1 MIERLSRVSHRPE
14 PKEEPKPAPFKATP
28 VPLAVSDTTR
38 WREMQLRDAGRA
50 EKIGIDAQRLLVRD
64 WQARGVECGAAA
76 ERIGSSLRCNR
87 ARQHDRADAGVDAGH
102 ASAAV
107 CTRRGGQCDAAT
119 LSPCAEGE
127 WAIGSDGQMKRHGTG
142 TYKSG
147 DNTYEVRTGLLLPC
161 ACAAGQLS
169 RPMARRGRG
178 RTTRWTAKAS
188 SRSPAAPC
196 TR

>member
-1 MIERLSRVSHRPE
+1 MCLGAGGVDPNGGRAGGDTCAPLAFLTACDRIALTLLPRAQRRSRRSRRPGRASSSSRTSRCTVRPPPPPPLSRRP
-14 PKEEPKPAPFKATP
+14 AATLSLFP
-28 VPLAVSDTTR
+28 V
-38 WREMQLRDAGRA
+38 
-50 EKIGIDAQRLLVRD
+50 
-64 WQARGVECGAAA
+64 
-76 ERIGSSLRCNR
+76 R
-87 ARQHDRADAGVDAGH
+87 ARRAALCLH
-102 ASAAV
+102 APRPAA
-107 CTRRGGQCDAAT
+107 QCDAAT

-169 RPMARRGRG
+169 RPTARRGRG

>member
-1 MIERLSRVSHRPE
+1 VLGCWGCRKWGTSRRRHVRAPDVPHGRHVDRIALTLLPRVQRRSRRSRRP
-14 PKEEPKPAPFKATP
+14 
-28 VPLAVSDTTR
+28 
-38 WREMQLRDAGRA
+38 GRA
-50 EKIGIDAQRLLVRD
+50 SSSSRTSRCTVRPPPPP
-64 WQARGVECGAAA
+64 RRPAAPPPPSLCSPC
-76 ERIGSSLRCNR
+76 ERRR
-87 ARQHDRADAGVDAGH
+87 AALCLH
-102 ASAAV
+102 APRPAA
-107 CTRRGGQCDAAT
+107 QCDAAT

-169 RPMARRGRG
+169 RPTARRGRG